1 MMVGKKMFK
10 CILCA
15 HLRAGYEIF
24 KKIMEKKCFKEIILI
39 TYNCKENSK
48 LIDFAKNIKIPVYC
62 GNLNLYIEKVR
73 NINPDFLLS
82 IYYRDIISP
91 DVLSIIK
98 IKSINLHPSL
108 LPKHKGTFSAPWAI
122 IGGDKFTGITYHEM
136 IASVDEGPIV
146 LQKKMK
152 IESNDTAYSLYNK
165 LVDLGIRSF
174 NEMYK
179 KVIINVYNGRKQKG
193 EGSYHYRKIP
203 YEGKI
208 NLKWNLSFI
217 DRFIRAMYFPPHKGA
232 VLQYN
237 GEEYEFLDINT
248 FLEFCKKNNIS
259 LQGKKK

>member
-1 MMVGKKMFK
+1 MVGKKMFK

-24 KKIMEKKCFKEIILI
+24 KKIIEKKYFKEIILF

-48 LIDFAKNIKIPVYC
+48 LIDFAKSINTPVYF
-62 GNLNLYIEKVR
+62 GNLNLYIEKAR
-73 NINPDFLLS
+73 NLNPDFLLS

-108 LPKHKGTFSAPWAI
+108 LPNHKGTFSAPWAI
-122 IGGDKFTGITYHEM
+122 INGDKFTGITYHEM
-136 IASVDEGPIV
+136 ITSVDEGQIL

-152 IESNDTAYSLYNK
+152 IESTDTAYSLYNK
-165 LVDLGIRSF
+165 LVDLGIKSF
-174 NEMYK
+174 DEMYK
-179 KVIINVYNGRKQKG
+179 KVIINSYDGRKQKG

-203 YEGKI
+203 YGGKI
-208 NLKWNLSFI
+208 NLRWNLNFI
-217 DRFIRAMYFPPHKGA
+217 DHFIRAMYFPPYEGA

-237 GEEYEFLDINT
+237 GEEYEFLDVNK

-259 LQGKKK
+259 LLDKNK